1 MKVSEELRKIID
13 KAATITFESLE
24 SAVQIARESGVPEQD
39 ILHKHLNGGKLIMK
53 KATLK
58 LLVKDKIN
66 NFINVFSNKD
76 KDYIRGY
83 EAASKIYETKIR
95 ELKENFEKEIKELQ
109 IKFKEYNDIC
119 DQYENYIKE
128 LESKCN
134 Q

>member
-1 MKVSEELRKIID
+1 
-13 KAATITFESLE
+13 
-24 SAVQIARESGVPEQD
+24 
-39 ILHKHLNGGKLIMK
+39 MK

-58 LLVKDKIN
+58 LSLKNKIN
-66 NFINVFSNKD
+66 NFIRVLSNKD

-95 ELKENFEKEIKELQ
+95 ELKENFEKEIETVQ
-109 IKFKEYNDIC
+109 NTFKEYNDIC